1 MTTTKICLKG
11 FGKNATAGSRSI
23 HYRRLA
29 LTDSVIEGLK
39 HTVPFHGT
47 YFCPFIR
54 YIGAEAHLV
63 ILS

>member
-29 LTDSVIEGLK
+29 LRESVIEGLK
-39 HTVPFHGT
+39 HTVPST
-47 YFCPFIR
+47 VLISV
-54 YIGAEAHLV
+54 HLLH
-63 ILS
+63 ILELKHT